1 MCTCMDGYT
10 HRQFG
15 RPQALGSY
23 SPRNFGGFGKSP
35 NLVQDASDLTAA
47 GYVVQAPSSG
57 NILDAF
63 GSANRQYVMI
73 GAGALALLALVKF
86 IK

>member
-1 MCTCMDGYT
+1 MCSCMDGYT
-10 HRQFG
+10 HRNFG
-15 RPQALGSY
+15 RAPAMGSH
-23 SPRNFGGFGKSP
+23 SRRSFGGFGKSP

-47 GYVVQAPSSG
+47 GYVVQAPASG
-57 NILDAF
+57 DLFDAF

-73 GAGALALLALVKF
+73 GAGALALLVLMKT

>member
-1 MCTCMDGYT
+1 MCSCMDGYT
-10 HRQFG
+10 HRNFG
-15 RPQALGSY
+15 RAQTMGSY
-23 SPRNFGGFGKSP
+23 SRRSFGGFGKSP

-47 GYVVQAPSSG
+47 GYVVQAPASG
-57 NILDAF
+57 DLFDAF

-73 GAGALALLALVKF
+73 GAGALALLVLMKT